1 MSTLSQN
8 PASETRPA
16 HRPGWVRALLALDRR
31 TTQVAGLLA
40 CLALAIAVAA
50 GFWQV
55 VSRFIVQSPATWS
68 EALVRLSLIWMVF
81 LGLALALRQGALVS
95 IDIAHRYSAGA
106 VRRLIETLTLIS
118 NLILM
123 VTLLWFGIAMTERVW
138 FQEMAGLEISMS
150 WGYAAIPAGCLFATI
165 GTLAHYVDQRNDEL
179 ENAV

>member
-1 MSTLSQN
+1 MSMANEN
-8 PASETRPA
+8 PASATRPA
-16 HRPGWVRALLALDRR
+16 QRPGWVKALLAFDRQ
-31 TTQVAGLLA
+31 TTRFAGLLA
-40 CLALAIAVAA
+40 CTALAIAVAA

-55 VSRFIVQSPATWS
+55 VSRFVVQSPATWS

-95 IDIAHRYSAGA
+95 IDIAHRYSAGTI
-106 VRRLIETLTLIS
+106 RRTIETMTLLS

-123 VTLLWFGIAMTERVW
+123 ATLLWFGIGMTERVW

-150 WGYAAIPAGCLFATI
+150 WAYAAIPVGCVFATI
-165 GTLAHYVDQRNDEL
+165 GTLAHYFDQRNDEL